1 VLLDQHGAGGHSD
14 LGYGYM
20 VAADNFNPHP
30 GSVRV
35 WRFDIELQGGEPVS
49 PIAGQGATVYEMT
62 SWGATLG
69 HIAHGNATPHVPVER
84 QIACNSSAHRNPVPR
99 VNEIICY
106 RLDGSLETLV
116 VAPTLSDLDAAGG
129 GSSDYSKM
137 PKGNLDPTGEYFI
150 WTANAG
156 TARLDAYIVR
166 VPMALLD
173 PAPAW
178 QPVQWTDRVNVSVS
192 GTTLQKVAGCSGCA
206 DAGAASAQKITGGDG
221 ALRFAVSETAT
232 SRLIG
237 FSIGNT
243 GTQANEIVYGLR
255 LRSGLLEVR
264 EAGVYRKDVP
274 FTTGD
279 VFEIRV
285 EGGVVRYLKNDS
297 VFYTSPQAPR
307 YPLVVDTSLST
318 VGAAFSDVLIK
329 QGS

>member
-1 VLLDQHGAGGHSD
+1 
-14 LGYGYM
+14 
-20 VAADNFNPHP
+20 
-30 GSVRV
+30 
-35 WRFDIELQGGEPVS
+35 
-49 PIAGQGATVYEMT
+49 
-62 SWGATLG
+62 
-69 HIAHGNATPHVPVER
+69 
-84 QIACNSSAHRNPVPR
+84 
-99 VNEIICY
+99 
-106 RLDGSLETLV
+106 
-116 VAPTLSDLDAAGG
+116 
-129 GSSDYSKM
+129 
-137 PKGNLDPTGEYFI
+137 
-150 WTANAG
+150 
-156 TARLDAYIVR
+156 
-166 VPMALLD
+166 
-173 PAPAW
+173 
-178 QPVQWTDRVNVSVS
+178 VQWTDRVNVSVS

>member
-1 VLLDQHGAGGHSD
+1 MGGAHEWVQIGIHR
-14 LGYGYM
+14 
-20 VAADNFNPHP
+20 AAD
-30 GSVRV
+30 
-35 WRFDIELQGGEPVS
+35 ELWARGELEPYIIVLPEGGMLTYWLNHANGGPR
-49 PIAGQGATVYEMT
+49 YEDYLVQDVV
-62 SWGATLG
+62 GEIDARYRTL
-69 HIAHGNATPHVPVER
+69 ADPE
-84 QIACNSSAHRNPVPR
+84 HRAV
-99 VNEIICY
+99 
-106 RLDGSLETLV
+106 GG
-116 VAPTLSDLDAAGG
+116 LS
-129 GSSDYSKM
+129 M
-137 PKGNLDPTGEYFI
+137 
-150 WTANAG
+150 
-156 TARLDAYIVR
+156 
-166 VPMALLD
+166 
-173 PAPAW
+173 
-178 QPVQWTDRVNVSVS
+178 
-192 GTTLQKVAGCSGCA
+192 
-206 DAGAASAQKITGGDG
+206 GGDG

-237 FSIGNT
+237 FSVGNT